1 MQRYFIKNTQMHDGI
16 IEADS
21 VMHKH
26 ISKVMRYTNGTHVIC
41 IDEDHNVYDCT
52 IADVTKGVL
61 IKEKHIDEN
70 HELDVD
76 VTLVYGLPKGDKFEF
91 VLKKATELGVSRIVP
106 FMCQRSI
113 IRTDAKSLKKKYER
127 YNRIIQEAAEQ
138 SEREI
143 LPEITEL
150 ANIKTLHQY
159 LSEVNL
165 VAYEEA
171 SRNHEESTFHQ
182 ALSQLT
188 KSITIIV
195 GPEGGFDESEIEAME
210 TLGIKRCGLGKR
222 ILRSE
227 TAPLY
232 MLSVIGY
239 ERELNNNGIY

>member
-16 IEADS
+16 IEADE
-21 VMHKH
+21 VMYKH
-26 ISKVMRYTNGTHVIC
+26 IGKVMRYTNGTHVVC
-41 IDEDHNVYDCT
+41 IDENHNVYDCT
-52 IADVTKGVL
+52 IADVAKGIL
-61 IKEKHIDEN
+61 IKEKHIDED
-70 HELDVD
+70 HELDSD
-76 VTLVYGLPKGDKFEF
+76 VTLIYGLPKGDKFEF
-91 VLKKATELGVSRIVP
+91 VLKKATELGVNRIVP
-106 FMCQRSI
+106 FMCKRSI
-113 IRTDAKSLKKKYER
+113 IRTDAKSLKKKYDR

-138 SEREI
+138 SEREM

-150 ANIKTLHQY
+150 ANIKTLDQY

-171 SRNHEESTFHQ
+171 SRSHEESTFHQ
-182 ALSQLT
+182 ALSKVT

-210 TLGIKRCGLGKR
+210 ALGIKRCGLGKR

-239 ERELNNNGIY
+239 ERELNK

>member
-1 MQRYFIKNTQMHDGI
+1 MQRYFIKNTQIHDGI
-16 IEADS
+16 IEADE

-26 ISKVMRYTNGTHVIC
+26 ISKVMRYTNGTHVVC
-41 IDEDHNVYDCT
+41 IDENHNVYDCT
-52 IADVTKGVL
+52 IADVTKGIL
-61 IKEKHIDEN
+61 IKEKRIDEN
-70 HELDVD
+70 HELDID

-106 FMCQRSI
+106 FMCKRSI
-113 IRTDAKSLKKKYER
+113 IRTDAKSLKKKYDR

-150 ANIKTLHQY
+150 ANIKTLDQY

-171 SRNHEESTFHQ
+171 SRSHEESTFHQ
-182 ALSQLT
+182 ALSNVT

-210 TLGIKRCGLGKR
+210 ALGIKCCGLGKR

-239 ERELNNNGIY
+239 ERELNK